1 MAEPVRF
8 PYTLA
13 GATEASLMPRLSRT
27 LTHAQHAVEI
37 VGLLDTGAAVNV
49 LP

>member
-1 MAEPVRF
+1 MVQPVRF
-8 PYTLA
+8 PFTPA
-13 GATEASLMPRLSRT
+13 GTTEASLMPRLPLTLSRE
-27 LTHAQHAVEI
+27 QRAVEI